1 MIWHMFSISDNTAEN
16 KNKLRAG
23 DEILKINGAD
33 CTKMGR
39 SEATNY
45 VKKLSGDLLTLVI
58 RQ

>member
-1 MIWHMFSISDNTAEN
+1 LAYSISDNSAEN
-16 KNKLRAG
+16 KNELRAG